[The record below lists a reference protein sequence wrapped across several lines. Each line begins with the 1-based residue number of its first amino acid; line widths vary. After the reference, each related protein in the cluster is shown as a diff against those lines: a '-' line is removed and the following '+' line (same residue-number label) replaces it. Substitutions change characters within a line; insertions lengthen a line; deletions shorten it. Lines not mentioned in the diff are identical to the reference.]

1 MVKLPAPAKL
11 NLFLHVTGRRADGY
25 HLLQSLFCLID
36 WQDELQLELRK
47 DGRMERQDSFDWPA
61 SSDLTVRAAEALRQ
75 WALQANL
82 PNAAELG
89 CNIRMKKAIPAGA
102 GLGGGSSDA
111 ASCLMGLRRLW
122 SLPISDPELKAIGLR
137 LGADVPFFLFGETAL
152 AEGVGETL
160 TSQQISADWFLVAV
174 PPVHVPTAAIFQS
187 PHLERSAQPCSKS
200 ELDQAQAAT
209 IWTLGSNT
217 LEPVATAEFDAVRHL
232 ISDLSKAAQLAGL
245 PRAAT
250 RMSGS
255 GGAVFCSCQSQSQA
269 VALASTLEKKVQEGT
284 QMRVCRRLSK
294 HPARALLQ

>member
-36 WQDELQLELRK
+36 WQDELQLELRT

-61 SSDLTVRAAEALRQ
+61 SSDLTVRAAEALRH

-82 PNAAELG
+82 PNAAALG

-160 TSQQISADWFLVAV
+160 TSQEISADWFLVAV

-187 PHLERSAQPCSKS
+187 PHLERGAQPCSKS